1 MILAVSGWRDWTDVG
16 FIFRQLG
23 TMRKRGYTHIRVGDA
38 KGVDRITRS
47 FVTSHDFY
55 TYHIYKADWGYI
67 PRGAGVV
74 RNVRMLKGVEEDN
87 TLADLLIAFPQPG
100 VDHEKDSGTWRCM
113 KQAHKLGI
121 PVWAPGYREDE
132 KPCGQDSLFG

>member
-16 FIFRQLG
+16 FVFRQLH
-23 TMRKRGYTHIRVGDA
+23 TMWERGYTHIRVGDA
-38 KGVDRITRS
+38 AGVDRITRS
-47 FVTSHDFY
+47 FVKGGGFSY
-55 TYHIYKADWGYI
+55 YVYKADWGYI

-74 RNVRMLKGVEEDN
+74 RNVRMLKGVEEDD

-113 KQAHKLGI
+113 KQARKLGI
-121 PVWAPGYREDE
+121 SVWTPGYREDE
-132 KPCGQDSLFG
+132 KQCGQGSLFG